1 MDHAPELPPSVLS
14 GPAPSCSVAVLIPC
28 LNEAVSIAQVVREFQ
43 QELPGAAIYV
53 YDNNSTDD
61 TAAIARAA
69 GAIVRPELIAGKSA
83 VIRRMFRQIDADIYL
98 MVDGDG
104 TYPANRARAMLAPI
118 LAGEADMV
126 VGARLHPDATAEISE
141 LNHLGNRFFRWL
153 AQRLFHVKL
162 TDLLSGYRAFN
173 RPFAMGMPIT
183 TQGFALET
191 ELTLKGLERGFRVVE
206 VPTDYIARQ
215 PGSYSKIQRSKDGRL
230 ILLTIFNLL
239 RDYKPMTLFGGL
251 ALIIW
256 GIAIFPTIISIGYW
270 ERMGDLPRIPA
281 AVLATSL
288 FLVGIH
294 LAIAGLVLNAISHRF
309 QELDALDTLASP
321 IRRSAGLPLT
331 CTPPWEAPP

>member
-1 MDHAPELPPSVLS
+1 MDHAPELPPSVLP

-43 QELPGAAIYV
+43 QELPGATIYV

-69 GAIVRPELIAGKSA
+69 GAIVRPEPIAGKSA
-83 VIRRMFRQIDADIYL
+83 VIRRMFRQIDADVYL

-118 LAGEADMV
+118 LAGQADMV

-153 AQRLFHVKL
+153 ARRLFHVKL

-191 ELTLKGLERGFRVVE
+191 ELTLKGLERGFRVIE

-215 PGSYSKIQRSKDGRL
+215 PGSFSKIQRSKDGRL
-230 ILLTIFNLL
+230 IFLTIFTLL

-256 GIAIFPTIISIGYW
+256 VIAIFPTIIAVGYW

-288 FLVGIH
+288 FMVGIH

-309 QELDALDTLASP
+309 QELDALDTLSSP

-331 CTPPWEAPP
+331 CTPPWEAPH